1 MIVDGLLDTLVV
13 PGFSRI
19 GYLVRSR
26 SSSWESLSSLSMEA
40 KTVVV
45 TGHTSG
51 IGFAAASALRSLNA
65 HLVLIGRDEKRS
77 NEAADKIRAVSG
89 TGTVTVLIADM
100 AELPAVAA
108 AAESILMQ
116 CPSVDVLIHNAGA
129 LLKTRVRN
137 SANEDTVVASQI
149 FGPHLLTS
157 MLLGRLRESNGRV
170 ITVSSGG
177 MYGVPLPFL
186 KEGRSLAMPDDK
198 YDGTKQ
204 YAIAKRA
211 QVTLNQIWAEKEPLV
226 HFHAMHPGWADTPG
240 VAEALPGFRKV
251 MSPVLRSSSEGA
263 DTIVWLAASPKV
275 ASSSGKFWCDRGE
288 RPTHRLGSTRKRDTP
303 ESRELLWKYV
313 EEHAPHPI

>member
-26 SSSWESLSSLSMEA
+26 SSSWEALSSYSLEG
-40 KTVVV
+40 KNVVV

-65 HLVLIGRDEKRS
+65 NLVLVGRDAKRS
-77 NEAADKIRAVSG
+77 TDAAEKIREVEGKGAI
-89 TGTVTVLIADM
+89 TVLVADM
-100 AELPAVAA
+100 AELPAVASV
-108 AAESILMQ
+108 AESILMQ
-116 CPSVDVLIHNAGA
+116 CSSVDVLIHNAGA
-129 LLKTRVRN
+129 LLKKRVRN
-137 SANEDTVVASQI
+137 SAGEDTVVASQI
-149 FGPHLLTS
+149 LGPHLLTS
-157 MLLGRLRESNGRV
+157 MLLGRLRESHGRV

-186 KEGRSLAMPDDK
+186 KEGRSLALPDDK

-251 MSPVLRSSSEGA
+251 MSPVLRSSAEGA
-263 DTIVWLAASPKV
+263 DTIVWLAASP
-275 ASSSGKFWCDRGE
+275 AGAAGSGKFWCDRGE
-288 RPTHRLGSTRKRDTP
+288 RPTHRLGSTRKRDTK

-313 EEHAPHPI
+313 EEHVPRPI